1 MTSILTTGHA
11 LGDRLD
17 NEAGKKRAAVVLVR
31 GEQKQSLDKSELVRC
46 TGRNRREAKFASS
59 LEEIGQ
65 PEKLATPIPSGAYTF
80 YLGMREAPI
89 FTEFKV

>member
-1 MTSILTTGHA
+1 MTSVLTTGHA
-11 LGDRLD
+11 LGHRLD
-17 NEAGKKRAAVVLVR
+17 NEAGKKRAAVVLVE
-31 GEQKQSLDKSELVRC
+31 GGQNKSLDESELVRC

-59 LEEIGQ
+59 LGEIRQ
-65 PEKLATPIPSGAYTF
+65 PEKLAPPIPSGACTF

>member
-1 MTSILTTGHA
+1 MTSVLTTGHA

-31 GEQKQSLDKSELVRC
+31 GGQKQSLDKSELVRC

-59 LEEIGQ
+59 LGEIGH
-65 PEKLATPIPSGAYTF
+65 PERLATPIPSGAYTF
-80 YLGMREAPI
+80 YLGMRGALI

>member
-1 MTSILTTGHA
+1 M
-11 LGDRLD
+11 
-17 NEAGKKRAAVVLVR
+17 VLVR
-31 GEQKQSLDKSELVRC
+31 GGQKQSLDKSELVRS

-59 LEEIGQ
+59 LGERGQ
-65 PEKLATPIPSGAYTF
+65 PERLATPIPSGAYTF